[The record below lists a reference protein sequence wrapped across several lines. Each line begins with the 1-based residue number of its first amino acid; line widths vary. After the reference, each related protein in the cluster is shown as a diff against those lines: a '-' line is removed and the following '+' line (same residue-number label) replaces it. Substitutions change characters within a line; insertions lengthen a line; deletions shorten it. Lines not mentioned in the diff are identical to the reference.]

1 MENNYSYNPTNIKHS
16 DEPLYQGF
24 CTVAKDDAKG
34 PHKELTPLMLDTTTN
49 KLKLWD
55 GSAGSAV
62 AITIFEVSNLTS
74 DVDAPFYKS
83 GAFKASSLNWPES
96 VTDEQKKVAF
106 IGSPI
111 SVFL

>member
-1 MENNYSYNPTNIKHS
+1 MEQNFSYSPDNIKHS

-24 CTVAKDDAKG
+24 GTIEKDKTTG
-34 PHKELTPLMLDTTTN
+34 PYKALTPLMLDTVSS

-55 GSAGSAV
+55 GTAGTAV
-62 AITIFEVSNLTS
+62 ALTVFDVSNTDS
-74 DVDAPFYKS
+74 DIDVIFYKS
-83 GAFKASSLNWPES
+83 GALKASALNWPEN
-96 VTDEQKKVAF
+96 VTDKQKKVAF

>member
-1 MENNYSYNPTNIKHS
+1 MEQNFSYTPNNIKHS

-24 CTVAKDDAKG
+24 GTIAKDETKG
-34 PHKELTPLMLDTTTN
+34 PYNALTPLMLDTEN
-49 KLKLWD
+49 SKLKLWN
-55 GSAGSAV
+55 GTAGTAV
-62 AITIFEVSNLTS
+62 VITVFDVSNAAS
-74 DVDAPFYKS
+74 DVDATFYKS
-83 GAFKASSLNWPES
+83 GALKASALNWPED